1 MQVRAVF
8 EDSDGNLWLGEEEEG
23 VFRLSADKNYNDL
36 FQVVNVN
43 SKYENRGYAFE
54 ETKLKN
60 GRKLIWVGTSFPA
73 NLVAI
78 DNKTADIVNYSC
90 PSSLKMGFVFSIE
103 KTSENVFVDCHLQ

>member
-1 MQVRAVF
+1 M
-8 EDSDGNLWLGEEEEG
+8 
-23 VFRLSADKNYNDL
+23 

-103 KTSENVFVDCHLQ
+103 KLRKMFCGLPLTVMEFSDYSLITMEMLWITDISLYIILIYLRI